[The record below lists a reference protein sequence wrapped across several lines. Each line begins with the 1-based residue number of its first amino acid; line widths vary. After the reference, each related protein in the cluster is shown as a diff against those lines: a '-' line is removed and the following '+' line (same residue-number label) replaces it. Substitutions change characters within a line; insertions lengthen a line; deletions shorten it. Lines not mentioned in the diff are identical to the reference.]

1 METTTTFNETQIH
14 LLRMFAANR
23 SKSGLDELCQVL
35 YEHYAQ
41 RLNEKLD
48 SLWTSGVLD
57 QNRLDEINKMDL
69 HQRP

>member
-1 METTTTFNETQIH
+1 
-14 LLRMFAANR
+14 MFAANR

-48 SLWTSGVLD
+48 SLWTSGDLD